1 MRESTAVAGLDW
13 ELHYEFV
20 PAPPPAPTSGSGDT
34 AAVAECGGEL
44 RSDMAG
50 GGHIT
55 MQVHTNSL

>member
-20 PAPPPAPTSGSGDT
+20 PAPPPAPTSASGDT

-55 MQVHTNSL
+55 MQVHSNSL

>member
-1 MRESTAVAGLDW
+1 MAGLDW

-20 PAPPPAPTSGSGDT
+20 PAPPPAPAPTSGSGDT

-55 MQVHTNSL
+55 MQVQTIL

>member
-1 MRESTAVAGLDW
+1 MAGLDW

-55 MQVHTNSL
+55 MQVHSSSL